1 MSVALV
7 WPFLVVVSAALQIV
21 RNAAQKSLTAE
32 LGVWGASYVRFLFG
46 LPFALIWLGLILL
59 VRGPDGGPSLAHLG
73 WSSLGG
79 ACQAAVT
86 ALLVIAMRD
95 RNFAVAN
102 AMQKT
107 EVMGAALVGLAVL
120 GDQLSP
126 HQWAGIAVASAGVVL
141 AGGGGQG
148 GDRGV
153 SLRAAACGIGAGL
166 LFSISSVSYRAAGL
180 AWGEDGWVGA
190 AATLVAALSVQT
202 IGMGLLMALFAPAA
216 LHGVLRAWKASLV
229 PGAAGATASALLFTA
244 FALGPSAGAVKAVQL
259 VDVLMAWVVSR
270 RVFSERLSAAEIA
283 GGALLLVGVA
293 AVVIPG

>member
-1 MSVALV
+1 MSVAFL
-7 WPFLVVVSAALQIV
+7 WPLLVVVSAALQIV
-21 RNAAQKSLTAE
+21 RNAAQRNLTAA

-46 LPFALIWLGLILL
+46 LPFALIWLAVVVA
-59 VRGPDGGPSLAHLG
+59 VRGPDGGPSWAHFG
-73 WSSLGG
+73 WASLGG
-79 ACQAAVT
+79 ACQAAAT

-102 AMQKT
+102 ALQKT
-107 EVMGAALVGLAVL
+107 EVMGAALLGLAVL
-120 GDQLSP
+120 GDQLQP
-126 HQWAGIAVASAGVVL
+126 HQWAGIAVASLGVVL
-141 AGGGGQG
+141 AGGGSQG
-148 GDRGV
+148 ADRGV

-190 AATLVAALSVQT
+190 AGTLVAALSVQT
-202 IGMGLLMALFAPAA
+202 IGMGVLMAALAPAA
-216 LHGVLRAWKASLV
+216 LRGVARAWRASLL

-259 VDVLMAWVVSR
+259 VDVLMAWAVSR
-270 RVFSERLSAAEIA
+270 KLFAERLSAVELA
-283 GGALLLVGVA
+283 GGALLLIGVA